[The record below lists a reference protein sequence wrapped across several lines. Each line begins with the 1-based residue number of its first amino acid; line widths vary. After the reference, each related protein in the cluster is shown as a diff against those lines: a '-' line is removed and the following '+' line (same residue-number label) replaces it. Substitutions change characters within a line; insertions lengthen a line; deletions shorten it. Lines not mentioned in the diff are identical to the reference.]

1 MINVLGDEPIKKF
14 LAAFARFTMPKPAK
28 LAEVLLGSQVL
39 AEPSNMKIV
48 GRRETPVD
56 KEIEV
61 GRWKMIQDELQ
72 ARDLPVLGRAE
83 IRR

>member
-1 MINVLGDEPIKKF
+1 
-14 LAAFARFTMPKPAK
+14 MPKPAK
-28 LAEVLLGSQVL
+28 LAEMLLSSEVLSQ
-39 AEPSNMKIV
+39 PSNLKIV

-61 GRWKMIQDELQ
+61 GRWKIIQDELQ
-72 ARDLPVLGRAE
+72 ARGLPVLGRAE